1 MLRISSNPAFMFVM
15 APPIQRAQV
24 YQQIGDLPVRKAYRV
39 TGDVDAVLIVASE
52 ELDEVLSA
60 LSTIDGVR
68 DTKFYTA
75 IEPIKWVRN

>member
-1 MLRISSNPAFMFVM
+1 MFVM

-39 TGDVDAVLIVASE
+39 TGDVDAILILASG

-60 LSTIDGVR
+60 LLKIYGDKAPHGY
-68 DTKFYTA
+68 KG
-75 IEPIKWVRN
+75 K